1 MSFSLTNES
10 CLLDIIDSFK
20 LRILPLLK
28 LLLLSLDLDNKLKL
42 FDLILLFGLVDGN
55 FILLFFNLLELRITL
70 NLGDSFSLLIS
81 L

>member
-70 NLGDSFSLLIS
+70 NLGDSFSLLLS